1 MLKNYWDIIGG
12 IITGVALAVI
22 AEFKLDT
29 VQLCYSIIILI
40 LVCIGI
46 LRCIKQAIEAQRHQ
60 KERKHTIVDSMVD
73 GQRSIKAISLA
84 QSPTKEGEKIGK
96 LIIIL
101 WEVLKRV
108 MEKLKTFFSKFKG
121 YMLTAA
127 LAILTIVEMCGG
139 FINAAFGGTLTINGI
154 AVIPVI
160 TLMATAVVG
169 ALSNPN
175 TKEQREKIKALFSK
189 ATTNELV
196 MAEIKKTIKTKT
208 EQLNEF
214 NKALTTKENELAN
227 FETELET
234 AKNTFEAKKEMHAML
249 PQLAT
254 NEEVQLAANEVVNCQ
269 AKIENKKAEIKDTKT
284 HIENL
289 TTMINALKSQLKAT
303 A

>member
-1 MLKNYWDIIGG
+1 MIKKYWDIITGF
-12 IITGVALAVI
+12 ITGIALTVI
-22 AEFKLDT
+22 AQFKLET

-46 LRCIKQAIEAQRHQ
+46 FRCIRQAVEKQKHQ
-60 KERKHTIVDSMVD
+60 KERKHNIVDSIVD

-84 QSPTKEGEKIGK
+84 QTPTKEGEKIGTI
-96 LIIIL
+96 IIIL

-121 YMLTAA
+121 YMLTTA
-127 LAILTIVEMCGG
+127 LAILTIIEMCGG
-139 FINAAFGGTLTINGI
+139 FINSAFGGTLTINGMAI
-154 AVIPVI
+154 IPVI
-160 TLMATAVVG
+160 TLAATAVVG

-189 ATTNELV
+189 ASTNELV
-196 MAEIKKTIKTKT
+196 MVEIKKTIKEKT
-208 EQLNEF
+208 AQLNEF
-214 NKALTTKENELAN
+214 NKVLNTQENELAN

-234 AKNTFEAKKEMHAML
+234 AKNTFEAKKEMHGMV

-269 AKIENKKAEIKDTKT
+269 AKIETKKSEIAETKT

-289 TTMINALKSQLKAT
+289 NTMINALKSQLKAT